1 MPSGAGQPAPFES
14 ETIVFSL
21 RVSSTSTLICLFVFS
36 LSSGPSTPPRSCSW
50 SPLHQ
55 ILIRVDSPSVYFL
68 SLHFHIFTFSGLKR
82 VANSP
87 HPRPRSPPSLPT
99 CGPWPPDRVDASDP
113 LFEVGEILARFII
126 PTPRC
131 GRLLAGERRDWGR
144 GSLFNLANPYC
155 PIARWTALV
164 VARILP
170 ESTT

>member
-1 MPSGAGQPAPFES
+1 VRF
-14 ETIVFSL
+14 
-21 RVSSTSTLICLFVFS
+21 SSTSTLICLFVFP
-36 LSSGPSTPPRSCSW
+36 LIRPLHPPRSCSW

-55 ILIRVDSPSVYFL
+55 ILIRVDSPVSI
-68 SLHFHIFTFSGLKR
+68 SFHYIFTFSGLKR

-131 GRLLAGERRDWGR
+131 GRLLADERRDWGR